1 MALVRWD
8 ARSGHS
14 FGRGD
19 HRLRN
24 LRSNLAALLGLGA
37 LAGSVH
43 AYATERLVRTP
54 DAFKAAVRV
63 LAPGDAVVLADG
75 VWRDFE
81 MVFVGEGTAA
91 QPITLRAQT
100 PGKVVISGKSNLRI
114 GGRHLVVSGL
124 TFKDGFSPS
133 SEVIAFRQDGKALA
147 FDSRVTDTVIDGFNK
162 PDRGAEDYWVG
173 LYGQNN
179 RFDHNHLQ
187 GKLNKG
193 VTLAVVLNSAES
205 QQNHH
210 RIDHNYFGP
219 RPPLGSN
226 GGETIRVGTSPFSRA
241 QSLTVVEDNYFEGCS
256 GEVEIVSN
264 KSGGNIYR
272 RNVFVRSQG
281 ALVLRH
287 GDGNLVEDNVFL
299 GGGLAHTGG
308 VRVINAGQTVRDNY
322 FQGLRGDGFTAA
334 LVLMNGVPNSPLNRY
349 DQVLD
354 ARIEKN
360 VFVDVNAVLFG
371 AGADQERT
379 LAPARSML
387 SRNVFLGSGDKA
399 VFKAMAPV
407 DGLTFAGNVIDGVAP
422 LAGAPGFEARV
433 IGRET
438 LPDGRIYPDAAARE
452 ALGLKAPVKLLTR
465 EETGVAWYPKGDQTV
480 AFDSGRILKVRPGRD
495 QLSAAAAKAGAGDII
510 ELAAGDYAQGQVV
523 EVSQPLTFRAGTGAE
538 PLVTFDHTPLFNLV
552 GQGALKLQGLR
563 LSGAKAQDAIGNAVI
578 RVSPGYPP
586 SNYAVELVDTE
597 VSHLGGQAFAVLMG
611 EKSTFADH
619 VTISGSRFADISGA
633 VLDLAGETGGSGLY
647 GAETVDI
654 TGSLFTRLG
663 GPVLDLQRGGT
674 DESTFG
680 PSVRVKDSAFRDIA
694 PGQPSM
700 RLDGVQVVKLD
711 SNLFERAAP
720 ARVTIHVGT
729 PDLSE
734 TGNTGA
740 ALEIVDQ
747 RK

>member
-1 MALVRWD
+1 M
-8 ARSGHS
+8 
-14 FGRGD
+14 
-19 HRLRN
+19 RN

-43 AYATERLVRTP
+43 AYAAERLVRTP
-54 DAFKAAVRV
+54 EAFMAAVRASV
-63 LAPGDAVVLADG
+63 PGDAVVLANG

-81 MVFVGEGTAA
+81 MVFTGEGTAA
-91 QPITLRAQT
+91 KPITLRAQT

-114 GGRHLVVSGL
+114 AGRHLVVSGL

-133 SEVIAFRQDGKALA
+133 SEVISFRQDNKALA
-147 FDSRVTDTVIDGFNK
+147 FDTRVTETVIDSFNK
-162 PDRGAEDYWVG
+162 PDRAAEDYWVG

-187 GKLNKG
+187 GKLNAG
-193 VTLAVVLNSAES
+193 VTLAVVLSSADS

-226 GGETIRVGTSPFSRA
+226 GGETIRVGTSTFSRT

-281 ALVLRH
+281 SLVLRH

-322 FQGLRGDGFTAA
+322 FQGLRGDGFTGA

-349 DQVLD
+349 NQVLD
-354 ARIEKN
+354 ARIESN
-360 VFVDVNAVLFG
+360 IFVDVGAVVFG

-379 LAPARSML
+379 LPPARSIL
-387 SRNVFLGSGDKA
+387 AGNVFLGSGRQEIFQ
-399 VFKAMAPV
+399 VLAPM
-407 DGLTFAGNVIDGVAP
+407 DGLTFADNHLDGVAP
-422 LAGAPGFEARV
+422 PPGVAGFEAGA

-438 LPDGRIYPDAAARE
+438 LPDGRVYPDAAARK
-452 ALGLKAPVKLLTR
+452 ALGLMAPVKLLAR
-465 EETGVAWYPKGDQTV
+465 DDTGVAWYPKGDQAV
-480 AFDSGRILKVRPGRD
+480 AFDGGRVLKIKPGRD
-495 QLSAAAAKAGAGDII
+495 QLSAAAAKARAGDII
-510 ELAAGDYAQGQVV
+510 ELTAGDYAEGRIV
-523 EVSQPLTFRAGTGAE
+523 EISQPLTLRAEKGAR
-538 PLVTFDHTPLFNLV
+538 PIVTFDRSALFSLV
-552 GQGALKLQGLR
+552 GQGSLKVQGLR
-563 LSGAKAQDAIGNAVI
+563 LSGARAPDASGNALI
-578 RVSPGYPP
+578 RVGPSYPLN
-586 SNYAVELVDTE
+586 NYAVELIDSE
-597 VSHLGGQAFAVLMG
+597 VADLAGSEAFAVLDG
-611 EKSTFADH
+611 AKGTFADH
-619 VTISGSRFADISGA
+619 VTIRDSGFTDISGA
-633 VLDLAGETGGSGLY
+633 VLRIVGEVGDTGVY
-647 GAETVDI
+647 GVERIDVAASRFAHVRSPVFDI
-654 TGSLFTRLG
+654 L
-663 GPVLDLQRGGT
+663 RGGT

-680 PSVRVKDSAFRDIA
+680 PQVRISGSAFRDVA
-694 PGQPSM
+694 AGQPSM
-700 RLDGVQVVKLD
+700 KLDGVQVVKLD
-711 SNLFERAAP
+711 GNLFERAAP
-720 ARVTIHVGT
+720 ARVTIHVGK

-734 TGNTGA
+734 AGNTGA
-740 ALEIVDQ
+740 TLEIVDQ

>member
-1 MALVRWD
+1 M
-8 ARSGHS
+8 
-14 FGRGD
+14 
-19 HRLRN
+19 RN
-24 LRSNLAALLGLGA
+24 LRSSLASLMGLGA
-37 LAGSVH
+37 LAGSIH
-43 AYATERLVRTP
+43 ADAAERLARTP
-54 DAFKAAVRV
+54 EAFEAAVQAAV
-63 LAPGDAVVLADG
+63 PGDSVVLANG

-81 MVFVGEGTAA
+81 MVFTGEGTAA
-91 QPITLRAQT
+91 KPITLRAQT

-114 GGRHLVVSGL
+114 AGRHLIVSGL
-124 TFKDGFSPS
+124 IFKDGFSPS
-133 SEVIAFRQDGKALA
+133 SEVISFRKDNQALA
-147 FDSRVTDTVIDGFNK
+147 FDSRVTETVINEFNK
-162 PDRGAEDYWVG
+162 PDRAAEDYWVG

-187 GKLNKG
+187 GKLNNG
-193 VTLAVVLNSAES
+193 VTLAVVLSSVES

-226 GGETIRVGTSPFSRA
+226 GGETIRVGTSQFSRIR
-241 QSLTVVEDNYFEGCS
+241 SLTVVEDNYFEGCS

-281 ALVLRH
+281 SLVLRH

-299 GGGLAHTGG
+299 GGGVAHTGG

-322 FQGLRGDGFTAA
+322 FQGLRGDGFVAA

-349 DQVLD
+349 NQVLD

-360 VFVDVNAVLFG
+360 VFVDVKQVLFG

-379 LAPARSML
+379 LPPARSTL
-387 SRNVFLGSGDKA
+387 SGNVFLGAGGEA
-399 VFKAMAPV
+399 IFKATAPI
-407 DGLTFAGNVIDGVAP
+407 DGLTFTGNRVDGVAP
-422 LAGAPGFEARV
+422 PTGASGFETKA

-438 LPDGRIYPDAAARE
+438 LPDGRIYPDAAARR
-452 ALGLKAPVKLLTR
+452 ALGLKEPVKLLTR
-465 EETGVAWYPKGDQTV
+465 EETGVAWYPKGDRTV
-480 AFDSGRILKVRPGRD
+480 ALDSGQVLKIKPGRD
-495 QLSAAAAKAGAGDII
+495 QLSAAALKAKAGDII
-510 ELAAGDYAQGQVV
+510 ELATGDYAEGHAI
-523 EVSQPLTFRAGTGAE
+523 EVRQPLTFRAGTGAE
-538 PLVTFDHTPLFNLV
+538 PLVTFDHTTLFNLV

-563 LSGAKAQDAIGNAVI
+563 LSGAKAQDAIGNAMI
-578 RVSPGYPP
+578 RVSPSYPL
-586 SNYAVELVDTE
+586 SNYAVELIDTE

-680 PSVRVKDSAFRDIA
+680 PRVRVKDSAFRDVA

-700 RLDGVQVVKLD
+700 RLDGVQVAKFD
-711 SNLFERAAP
+711 GNLFERAAP
-720 ARVTIHVGT
+720 ARVTIHVGK

-734 TGNTGA
+734 AGNIGA

>member
-1 MALVRWD
+1 M
-8 ARSGHS
+8 
-14 FGRGD
+14 
-19 HRLRN
+19 RN

-308 VRVINAGQTVRDNY
+308 VRVINTGQTVRDNY

-360 VFVDVNAVLFG
+360 VFVDVSAVLFG

-387 SRNVFLGSGDKA
+387 SGNVFLGSGDKA

-438 LPDGRIYPDAAARE
+438 LPDGRIYPDAAVRE

-510 ELAAGDYAQGQVV
+510 ELAAGDYVQGQVI
-523 EVSQPLTFRAGTGAE
+523 EVGQPLTFRAGTGAE
-538 PLVTFDHTPLFNLV
+538 PLVTFDHMTLFNLV

-654 TGSLFTRLG
+654 TGSLFARLG

-680 PSVRVKDSAFRDIA
+680 PSVRVKDSAFHDVA

>member
-1 MALVRWD
+1 
-8 ARSGHS
+8 
-14 FGRGD
+14 
-19 HRLRN
+19 LRN

-43 AYATERLVRTP
+43 AYSAERLVRTP
-54 DAFKAAVRV
+54 EAFKAAVR
-63 LAPGDAVVLADG
+63 ASTPGDSVVMANG

-81 MVFVGEGTAA
+81 MVFSGEGAA
-91 QPITLRAQT
+91 AKPITLRAQT

-114 GGRHLVVSGL
+114 AGWHLVVSGL

-133 SEVIAFRQDGKALA
+133 SEVISFRQDSETLA
-147 FDSRVTDTVIDGFNK
+147 FDTRVTETVIDGFNK
-162 PDRGAEDYWVG
+162 PDRAAEDYWVG

-187 GKLNKG
+187 GKLNNG
-193 VTLAVVLNSAES
+193 VTLAVVLNSAQS

-226 GGETIRVGTSPFSRA
+226 GGETIRVGTSPFSRT

-264 KSGGNIYR
+264 KSGGNVYR

-281 ALVLRH
+281 SLVLRH

-308 VRVINAGQTVRDNY
+308 VRVINAGQTVRNNY
-322 FQGLRGDGFTAA
+322 FQGLRGDGFIGA

-349 DQVLD
+349 NQVLD

-360 VFVDVNAVLFG
+360 VFVDVKQVLFG

-379 LAPARSML
+379 LPPARSAL
-387 SRNVFLGSGDKA
+387 SGNVFLGAGGEA
-399 VFKAMAPV
+399 IFKALAPI
-407 DGLTFAGNVIDGVAP
+407 DGLTFTGNLVDGVAP
-422 LAGAPGFEARV
+422 PTGVSGFEAKAISRQ
-433 IGRET
+433 T
-438 LPDGRIYPDAAARE
+438 LPDGRVYPDAAARK
-452 ALGLKAPVKLLTR
+452 ALGLKEPVKLLAR
-465 EETGVAWYPKGDQTV
+465 EETGVAWYPKGDQAV
-480 AFDSGRILKVRPGRD
+480 AFDSGRVLKIKPGLD
-495 QLSAAAAKAGAGDII
+495 QLSAAAIKAKAGDII
-510 ELAAGDYAQGQVV
+510 ELATGAYAEGQVI
-523 EVSQPLTFRAGTGAE
+523 EVSRPLTFRAEKGAE
-538 PLVTFDHTPLFNLV
+538 PVVTFARATLFNLV
-552 GQGALKLQGLR
+552 GRSALKLQGLR
-563 LSGAKAQDAIGNAVI
+563 LSGAKAPDAIGNAVI
-578 RVSPGYPP
+578 RVSPSAPLN
-586 SNYAVELVDTE
+586 NYVVELLDTE
-597 VSHLGGQAFAVLMG
+597 VSHLQGSKAFAVLKG
-611 EKSTFADH
+611 EKNTFADH
-619 VTISGSRFADISGA
+619 VTISDSRFTDISGA
-633 VLDLAGETGGSGLY
+633 VLDLAGETGGAGLY

-654 TGSLFTRLG
+654 TDSQFTRLG
-663 GPVLDLQRGGT
+663 GPALDILRGGT

-680 PSVRVKDSAFRDIA
+680 PRVRVKGSAFRDVA

-700 RLDGVQVVKLD
+700 RLDGVQVVELD
-711 SNLFERAAP
+711 GNLFERAAP
-720 ARVTIHVGT
+720 ARVTLHVGK

-734 TGNTGA
+734 AGNTGA

>member
-1 MALVRWD
+1 M
-8 ARSGHS
+8 
-14 FGRGD
+14 
-19 HRLRN
+19 RN
-24 LRSNLAALLGLGA
+24 LRTNLAALLGLGA

-43 AYATERLVRTP
+43 AYAAERLVRTP
-54 DAFKAAVRV
+54 QAFKAAVR
-63 LAPGDAVVLADG
+63 ASTPGDSVVLSNG

-81 MVFVGEGTAA
+81 MVFTGEGTAA
-91 QPITLRAQT
+91 RPITLRAQT
-100 PGKVVISGKSNLRI
+100 PSKVVISGKSNLRI
-114 GGRHLVVSGL
+114 AGRHLVVSGL

-133 SEVIAFRQDGKALA
+133 SEVISFRKDNQALA
-147 FDSRVTDTVIDGFNK
+147 FDSRVTETVIDGFNK
-162 PDRGAEDYWVG
+162 PDRAAEDYWVG

-193 VTLAVVLNSAES
+193 VTLAVVLSSVES

-226 GGETIRVGTSPFSRA
+226 GGETIRVGTSPFSRTR
-241 QSLTVVEDNYFEGCS
+241 SLTVVEDNYFEGCS

-281 ALVLRH
+281 SLVLRH

-308 VRVINAGQTVRDNY
+308 VRVINAGQTVRNNY

-334 LVLMNGVPNSPLNRY
+334 LVMMNGVPNSPLNRY
-349 DQVLD
+349 NQVLD

-360 VFVDVNAVLFG
+360 VFVDVKQVLFG

-379 LAPARSML
+379 LPPARSTL
-387 SRNVFLGSGDKA
+387 SGNVFLGAGDEA
-399 VFKAMAPV
+399 IFKAEAPI
-407 DGLTFAGNVIDGVAP
+407 DGLSFAGNTVDGVAP
-422 LAGAPGFEARV
+422 PTGASGFEAKAF
-433 IGRET
+433 GRQT
-438 LPDGRIYPDAAARE
+438 LPDGRVYPDAAARQ
-452 ALGLKAPVKLLTR
+452 ALGLQAPVRLLTR

-480 AFDSGRILKVRPGRD
+480 AFDSGRVLKIKPGQD
-495 QLSAAAAKAGAGDII
+495 QLSAAAIRAKAGDII
-510 ELAAGDYAQGQVV
+510 ELATGDYAEGRVV
-523 EVSQPLTFRAGTGAE
+523 EVRQPLTFRAKTGAQ
-538 PLVTFDHTPLFNLV
+538 PVVAFDHATLFSLT
-552 GQGALKLQGLR
+552 GKGALKLQGLR
-563 LSGAKAQDAIGNAVI
+563 LSGARAPDAIGNAVI
-578 RVSPGYPP
+578 RVSPSDSL

-597 VSHLGGQAFAVLMG
+597 VSHLGREAFAVLRG
-611 EKSTFADH
+611 EKGTFADH
-619 VTISGSRFADISGA
+619 VTIRGSRFTDIGGTA
-633 VLDLAGETGGSGLY
+633 LDLAVEASGSGLY
-647 GAETVDI
+647 GAERVDVA
-654 TGSLFTRLG
+654 GSQFTRLG
-663 GPVLDLQRGGT
+663 GPVLDLLRGGT

-680 PSVRVKDSAFRDIA
+680 PRVRVRNSTFRDVA
-694 PGQPSM
+694 PGHPSM

-711 SNLFERAAP
+711 GNLFERAAP
-720 ARVTIHVGT
+720 ARVTVHVGK
-729 PDLSE
+729 PDFSE
-734 TGNTGA
+734 AGNTGA

>member
-1 MALVRWD
+1 M
-8 ARSGHS
+8 
-14 FGRGD
+14 
-19 HRLRN
+19 RN

-147 FDSRVTDTVIDGFNK
+147 FDSRVTETVIDGFNK

-193 VTLAVVLNSAES
+193 VTLAVVLSSAES

-322 FQGLRGDGFTAA
+322 FQGLRGDGFIAA

-360 VFVDVNAVLFG
+360 VFVDVSAVLFG

-387 SRNVFLGSGDKA
+387 SGNVFLGSGDKA

-438 LPDGRIYPDAAARE
+438 LPDGRIYPDAAVRE
-452 ALGLKAPVKLLTR
+452 ALGLKAPVKLLAR
-465 EETGVAWYPKGDQTV
+465 EETGVAWYPKGDQAV
-480 AFDSGRILKVRPGRD
+480 AFDSGRILKVGPGRD
-495 QLSAAAAKAGAGDII
+495 QLSAAAAKAKAGDII
-510 ELAAGDYAQGQVV
+510 ELATGDYAEGHVI
-523 EVSQPLTFRAGTGAE
+523 EVRQPLTFRAGTGAE
-538 PLVTFDHTPLFNLV
+538 SLVTFDHTTLFNLV

-680 PSVRVKDSAFRDIA
+680 PSVRVKDSAFRDVA

>member
-1 MALVRWD
+1 M
-8 ARSGHS
+8 
-14 FGRGD
+14 
-19 HRLRN
+19 RN
-24 LRSNLAALLGLGA
+24 LRSNLAALLGLGV

-54 DAFKAAVRV
+54 GAFEKAVRAS
-63 LAPGDAVVLADG
+63 APGDVVVLANG

-91 QPITLRAQT
+91 RPITLRAQT
-100 PGKVVISGKSNLRI
+100 PGKVVISGRSNLRI
-114 GGRHLVVSGL
+114 AGRRLVVSGL
-124 TFKDGFSPS
+124 TFKDNFNPS
-133 SEVIAFRQDGKALA
+133 GEVIAFRQDAKALA
-147 FDSRVTDTVIDGFNK
+147 FDSRVTETVIDGFNK
-162 PDRGAEDYWVG
+162 SDRGAEDYWVG

-205 QQNHH
+205 QRNHH

-360 VFVDVNAVLFG
+360 VFVDVSAVLFG

-379 LAPARSML
+379 LAPARSTL
-387 SRNVFLGSGDKA
+387 SGNVFLGSGDKA

-407 DGLTFAGNVIDGVAP
+407 DGLTFTGNAVDGVAP
-422 LAGAPGFEARV
+422 LAGAPGFEARM

-452 ALGLKAPVKLLTR
+452 ALGLKPPVKLLAR
-465 EETGVAWYPKGDQTV
+465 EETGVAWYPKGDQAV
-480 AFDSGRILKVRPGRD
+480 AFDSGRVLKIGPGRD
-495 QLSAAAAKAGAGDII
+495 QLSAAAAKSGAGDII

-523 EVSQPLTFRAGTGAE
+523 EVSQPLTFRAQKGAK
-538 PLVTFDHTPLFNLV
+538 PTVTFERSTLFSLV
-552 GQGALKLQGLR
+552 GRGALRVQGLR
-563 LSGAKAQDAIGNAVI
+563 LSGASAPDAIGAAVV
-578 RVSPGYPP
+578 RVSPSYPLN
-586 SNYAVELVDTE
+586 NYGVEFIDSE
-597 VSHLGGQAFAVLMG
+597 VADLEGGQAFDVLKG
-611 EKSTFADH
+611 ETGTFADH
-619 VTISGSRFADISGA
+619 VTIRGSRFTDISGA
-633 VLDLAGETGGSGLY
+633 VLRIAGEADKAGVY
-647 GAETVDI
+647 GVERVDVAE
-654 TGSLFTRLG
+654 SRFARLG
-663 GPVLDLQRGGT
+663 APVLDISRRGT

-680 PSVRVKDSAFRDIA
+680 PQVRVSGSTFHDIA

-700 RLDGVQVVKLD
+700 TLDGVQVVKLD

-720 ARVTIHVGT
+720 ARITIHVGT
-729 PDLSE
+729 PDLSQ

-740 ALEIVDQ
+740 TLEIVDQ

>member
-1 MALVRWD
+1 M
-8 ARSGHS
+8 
-14 FGRGD
+14 
-19 HRLRN
+19 
-24 LRSNLAALLGLGA
+24 GLGA
-37 LAGSVH
+37 LAGSIH
-43 AYATERLVRTP
+43 ADAAERLARTP
-54 DAFKAAVRV
+54 EAFEAAVQAAV
-63 LAPGDAVVLADG
+63 PGDSVVLANG

-81 MVFVGEGTAA
+81 MVFTGEGTAA
-91 QPITLRAQT
+91 KPITLRAQT

-114 GGRHLVVSGL
+114 AGRHLIVSGL
-124 TFKDGFSPS
+124 IFKDGFSPS
-133 SEVIAFRQDGKALA
+133 SEVISFRQDGKALA
-147 FDSRVTDTVIDGFNK
+147 FDSRVTETVIDGFNK
-162 PDRGAEDYWVG
+162 HDRAAGDYWVG

-187 GKLNKG
+187 GKLNNG
-193 VTLAVVLNSAES
+193 VTLAVVLSSVES
-205 QQNHH
+205 QRNHH

-226 GGETIRVGTSPFSRA
+226 GGETIRVGTSQFSRTR
-241 QSLTVVEDNYFEGCS
+241 SLTVVEDNYFEGCS

-281 ALVLRH
+281 SLVLRH

-299 GGGLAHTGG
+299 GGGVAHTGG

-322 FQGLRGDGFTAA
+322 FQGLRGDGFAAA

-349 DQVLD
+349 NQVLD

-360 VFVDVNAVLFG
+360 VFVDVKQVLFG

-379 LAPARSML
+379 LPPARSTL
-387 SRNVFLGSGDKA
+387 SGNVFLGAGGEA
-399 VFKAMAPV
+399 IFKATAPI
-407 DGLTFAGNVIDGVAP
+407 DGLTFTGNRVDGVAP
-422 LAGAPGFEARV
+422 PTGASGFETKT

-438 LPDGRIYPDAAARE
+438 LLDGRIYPDAAARR
-452 ALGLKAPVKLLTR
+452 ALGLKEPVKLLTR
-465 EETGVAWYPKGDQTV
+465 EETGVAWYPKGDRTV
-480 AFDSGRILKVRPGRD
+480 ALDSGQVLKIKPGRD
-495 QLSAAAAKAGAGDII
+495 QLSAAALKAKAGDII
-510 ELAAGDYAQGQVV
+510 ELATGDYAEGLVI
-523 EVSQPLTFRAGTGAE
+523 EVRQPLTFRAGTDAE
-538 PLVTFDHTPLFNLV
+538 PLVTFDHTTLFNLT
-552 GQGALKLQGLR
+552 GEGALKLQGLR
-563 LSGAKAQDAIGNAVI
+563 LSGAKARDAIGNAVI
-578 RVSPGYPP
+578 RVSPSYPL

-680 PSVRVKDSAFRDIA
+680 PRVRVKDSAFRDVA

-711 SNLFERAAP
+711 GNLFERAAP
-720 ARVTIHVGT
+720 ARVILHVGK

-734 TGNTGA
+734 AGNTGA

>member
-1 MALVRWD
+1 M
-8 ARSGHS
+8 
-14 FGRGD
+14 
-19 HRLRN
+19 RN
-24 LRSNLAALLGLGA
+24 LRSNLAALLGLGV

-54 DAFKAAVRV
+54 GAFEKAVRAS
-63 LAPGDAVVLADG
+63 APGDVVVLANG

-91 QPITLRAQT
+91 RPITLRAQT

-114 GGRHLVVSGL
+114 AGRRLVVSGL

-133 SEVIAFRQDGKALA
+133 GEVVAFRQDGKALA
-147 FDSRVTDTVIDGFNK
+147 FDSRVTETVIDGFNK

-205 QQNHH
+205 QRNHH

-360 VFVDVNAVLFG
+360 VFVDVSAVLFG

-379 LAPARSML
+379 LAPARSTL

-407 DGLTFAGNVIDGVAP
+407 DGLTFTGNAVDGVAP
-422 LAGAPGFEARV
+422 LAGAPGFEAGM

-452 ALGLKAPVKLLTR
+452 ALGLKSPVKLLAR
-465 EETGVAWYPKGDQTV
+465 EETGVTWYPKGDQAV
-480 AFDSGRILKVRPGRD
+480 AFDSGRVLKIGPGRD
-495 QLSAAAAKAGAGDII
+495 QLSAAAAKSGAGDII

-523 EVSQPLTFRAGTGAE
+523 EVSQPLTFRAQKGAK
-538 PLVTFDHTPLFNLV
+538 PTVTFERSTLFSLV
-552 GQGALKLQGLR
+552 GRGALKVQGLR
-563 LSGAKAQDAIGNAVI
+563 LSGASAPDAIGAAVV
-578 RVSPGYPP
+578 RVSPSYPLN
-586 SNYAVELVDTE
+586 NYGVEFIDSE
-597 VSHLGGQAFAVLMG
+597 VADLEGGQAFDVLKG
-611 EKSTFADH
+611 ETGTFADH
-619 VTISGSRFADISGA
+619 VTIRGSRFTDISGA
-633 VLDLAGETGGSGLY
+633 VLRIAGEADKAGVY
-647 GAETVDI
+647 GVERVDVAE
-654 TGSLFTRLG
+654 SRFARLG
-663 GPVLDLQRGGT
+663 APVLDIPRRGT

-680 PSVRVKDSAFRDIA
+680 PQVRVSESTFHDIA

-700 RLDGVQVVKLD
+700 TLDGVQVVKLD